1 MRDQGGFSTRQ
12 KGGAALTL
20 FGIGLPLLQW
30 GLEARGVS
38 LSPAQGNL
46 LLVLAALS
54 FLSGLSIILWSW
66 VGRIWS
72 WAWRQIKQ
80 RWPFALARTARR
92 LRTRL
97 REAERELQR
106 LRPENERLKLENR
119 NQQVELDQVSKE
131 LGQTKHDK
139 ANLRHERN
147 DLQGQVHTLQ
157 NQAAPPPLSE
167 LKKLCLHLAEELEQE
182 DVIYKD
188 GETAIQIWIPELEE
202 KGLSESE
209 IDEKVEDARY
219 NNAKRALNRYK
230 KRHRGRLLNLYDALG
245 PREWF
250 SPSDRSAFDDP
261 KDPYYFS
268 ALAKRLREVCDKWAD
283 S

>member
-54 FLSGLSIILWSW
+54 FLSGSIIILWSW
-66 VGRIWS
+66 VGRICS
-72 WAWRQIKQ
+72 WTWRQIKQ

-97 REAERELQR
+97 REAEEELQR
-106 LRPENERLKLENR
+106 LRPENEQLKLENR
-119 NQQVELDQVSKE
+119 NQQVDLDHVSKE

-139 ANLRHERN
+139 ANLRHEC
-147 DLQGQVHTLQ
+147 
-157 NQAAPPPLSE
+157 E
-167 LKKLCLHLAEELEQE
+167 
-182 DVIYKD
+182 
-188 GETAIQIWIPELEE
+188 
-202 KGLSESE
+202 
-209 IDEKVEDARY
+209 
-219 NNAKRALNRYK
+219 
-230 KRHRGRLLNLYDALG
+230 
-245 PREWF
+245 
-250 SPSDRSAFDDP
+250 
-261 KDPYYFS
+261 
-268 ALAKRLREVCDKWAD
+268 RLREQNSELRNQRDWQIRVRCRKLANGLDKLLEGWERHDPKNKEALREYNNRFKAD
-283 S
+283 ANRLIKDLKTYDLWVPQVDDPVYLENPENRQDVQNLYNYLRWVHLGFPA